1 MSGGDDDFED
11 FGDLDLDLDDA
22 LDAWEQEIEKDGTI
36 SAESSPM
43 PQHSEPP
50 KAPEKPADAGRPL
63 YRPDPELMGRKPAA
77 MQSRRISSPDD
88 FSDDFDDEQE
98 STRIAA
104 VPADL
109 MKELQALR
117 GEAPAEPAIPRPR
130 PSEPELELEAVDLDL
145 DDFLDENDQVTRV
158 GSVDDDLTSMEQ
170 ELLDPFADEAS
181 TADGDGPSV
190 GPSSAESTLDVSI
203 DAFQGGDDVV
213 ASPPPEQRVTRPADQ
228 TAKPA
233 VPKPAA
239 PKPAAPRPRAPAA
252 AKPAVPKPAAPK
264 PPTPAVPK
272 PAIPKPRIP
281 RPAPRAK
288 GERPSIPRPK
298 IPRPAGRTGSPPKPP
313 IPVPKPRRPG
323 APPPPVAGAIPK
335 PVAPPKPARGS
346 LERIS
351 TREKPAAPAPEP
363 ESPMLALD
371 EPSLDLPKAPPL
383 ADEGDRP
390 TPTPDDLSD
399 RPTPIPD
406 ELDLDFGTPKV
417 VEPPADEPRLSLD
430 EPELE
435 VGDEPELEIG
445 DEPDL
450 AIGDDLDLGTDLEF
464 GADLDL
470 DDPEPMELLVDDDP
484 RPTEGA
490 PSQLLDLVP
499 PGESEAPPKP
509 DQGAATAKRTVGQ
522 RKPRKERY
530 AFVGHDTDTQ
540 RRRRK
545 LLEKLAE
552 GAEGTPKAR
561 LLVAAAEIAEALGD
575 IEDAR
580 AAMEQAREIDPSDLG
595 ILRWWRRDAVAR
607 GDWTE
612 VANLLEEEARQ
623 PLSPADMDACL
634 TLLAEVRLAQLND
647 PVGAAEA
654 ARKAREANG
663 PSLVTSL
670 IGGEALRSDDPVN
683 AAAQLVT
690 ASMEDDAD
698 LEIAVR
704 LLAGRLLERSGEL
717 DAAAQAYGTAVAR
730 ARRLEPLI
738 GLARTSPTASRRRDA
753 LRAAAESVSANP
765 AFAECLRRA
774 ASRIWLAHGD
784 DPAVSV
790 ATLEAAQRPT
800 SLRLQAMAAQRAGD
814 AETRRL
820 ALHALSGA
828 SGGTVRA
835 LALLDLAELQ
845 AAAGELDDADESLRE
860 AALADPNLDA
870 VQAVREVL
878 ARRAGDPSRLAA
890 AIESSGNT
898 GRGAIEA
905 AAKLAS
911 APEDLAKERQEL
923 LAAASEGSQPIMADL
938 LTLDAAAEA
947 GDAES
952 VVAGLQREAQRL
964 APERRLGALLALAE
978 RSDPHA
984 ALTQASESMP
994 GRPGATR
1001 PLARLLGD
1009 SDPMAAARAW
1019 LTEAANAI
1027 DARAAH
1033 AATVAARYFAEANAA
1048 AEALGAAQQAL
1059 DALPGH
1065 GPAAWI
1071 LDGDLGAGLDGE
1083 YRIEL
1088 FQTLGETLAS
1098 DDARAW
1104 AWARRALLGGE
1115 GASEAWERASEL
1127 HPDPVCEEL
1136 ALGSGEGAAAQAA
1149 RLEERAARQPAM
1161 ARSTLLR
1168 AGLGY
1173 ERGGEPKRAAAI
1185 YEGLL
1190 KDGHDPLAEQALDRA
1205 QLAAG
1210 DLGSITSRRFA
1221 AVREAEGTPREL
1233 AALEDLARVDLHG
1246 GGDPQ
1251 NAALTLQTILSQVPG
1266 HLPSLRALERFYM
1279 DGGRD
1284 TELRGIWESMVA
1296 HMPDAMDRLGPA
1308 RLAAHLRLG
1317 EPQAPGDA
1325 ADPLWTEHGERLLEA
1340 SEPTAD
1346 RIWIARRVAVTHP
1359 DPGVRGRAWLAEA
1372 DSLADDERA
1381 AVILTGLADIAAVEG
1396 ALERGERVEA
1406 VAARLTEHPLL
1417 PEAAAAQH
1425 VEAQN
1430 HPAAADAY
1438 RRAAAQTALPARR
1451 MPLLYLAG
1459 RSYEEAEQRA
1469 EAKAAYLEASRI
1481 DVTYHD
1487 LFERVRDMLEQDGD
1501 TADLADLADRRL
1513 AAGGDATVMRS
1524 LRRTQAAL
1532 KATMGD
1538 RAGARDALRAA
1549 LELDPQDVDALRR
1562 LAELSLQDEDWRGA
1576 AEALIRF
1583 ARLRQDRD
1591 DLRWV
1596 FFTLGDI
1603 YQRHMPDTRR
1613 SEAAYRRC
1621 LKLIPDDL
1629 EAMDRLAQVYESEGA
1644 YDKAAKVVGALSRA
1658 EIDPDLKQ
1666 QHLLR
1671 LARMHEQAGDLRT
1684 AERVLDEA
1692 RKQNPT
1698 DLIILRAMAELY
1710 QRQNA
1715 AGAQSMHLNRAIGDF
1730 HRSLEKDLTDPFAW
1744 EGLAEMHEWRGER
1757 DAGRAVASAAA
1768 AVGIQDDVI
1777 LARLDASGAAPGV
1790 GAAAADPKL
1799 HEYLAP
1805 RMLSA
1810 ATFELFRLGGEI
1822 FDKVLPFDSR
1832 AWKTEK
1838 VGRDHPLRV
1847 EALRVAQWFGY
1858 GDVTVLITD
1867 VAPRI
1872 CVPVSGDPLTFVVGR
1887 ALSTSTDAHERA
1899 FLFARATK
1907 VAISQLSVAMRTHPG
1922 QLALCFA
1929 GLAKTYDPMYSRPD
1943 VDRRE
1948 LEDWARRVGKAI
1960 PRKVRDNL
1968 GPVAI
1973 EVVASASFD
1982 ASSLGLAAA
1991 ELGDRAALLAVGA
2004 VPAAT
2009 RALLALADL
2018 RPDESASPKDRVA
2031 AMRQVP
2037 EAWDL
2042 LRFAISDA
2050 YFEARRRAGADRM

>member
-11 FGDLDLDLDDA
+11 FGDLDLDLEDA

-50 KAPEKPADAGRPL
+50 KAPDKPAEAARPL

-77 MQSRRISSPDD
+77 MQSRRVSSPDD
-88 FSDDFDDEQE
+88 FSSDFDDEQE
-98 STRIAA
+98 STRIAS

-109 MKELQALR
+109 MAELQALR
-117 GEAPAEPAIPRPR
+117 GEAPAEPEVARPR
-130 PSEPELELEAVDLDL
+130 ASEPELELEAVDLDL
-145 DDFLDENDQVTRV
+145 DDFLDENDEVTRV
-158 GSVDDDLTSMEQ
+158 GSVEDDLTSMEQ

-181 TADGDGPSV
+181 APAAAAEK
-190 GPSSAESTLDVSI
+190 PSAESTLDVSI
-203 DAFQGGDDVV
+203 DALAGGDDVV
-213 ASPPPEQRVTRPADQ
+213 ASPAPEQRVTRPADESA
-228 TAKPA
+228 TPA

-239 PKPAAPRPRAPAA
+239 PKPAAPKPRAPALS
-252 AKPAVPKPAAPK
+252 KPAVPKPAVPK
-264 PPTPAVPK
+264 PAVPK
-272 PAIPKPRIP
+272 PAIPRPAVPRIP
-281 RPAPRAK
+281 KPTPRAQ
-288 GERPSIPRPK
+288 GDRPSIPRPS
-298 IPRPAGRTGSPPKPP
+298 IPRPPSRAGSPPRPP

-323 APPPPVAGAIPK
+323 APPPVAGAIPK

-346 LERIS
+346 LERVS
-351 TREKPAAPAPEP
+351 TMEKPAAAPPAEP

-371 EPSLDLPKAPPL
+371 EPSLDLPKAEPPVD
-383 ADEGDRP
+383 AGDRP
-390 TPTPDDLSD
+390 TPTPDDLGD
-399 RPTPIPD
+399 RPTPVPD

-417 VEPPADEPRLSLD
+417 VEVPADEPRLSLD

-435 VGDEPELEIG
+435 IGDEPELAIGDEPDLEIG

-450 AIGDDLDLGTDLEF
+450 AFGD
-464 GADLDL
+464 DLDL
-470 DDPEPMELLVDDDP
+470 DDPEPMELLVDDDEP
-484 RPTEGA
+484 QPTEGA

-499 PGESEAPPKP
+499 PGESDAPPKP

-530 AFVGHDTDTQ
+530 AFVGHDTDT
-540 RRRRK
+540 RRRRRQ

-552 GAEGTPKAR
+552 GAEGIPKAR

-575 IEDAR
+575 IDDAR
-580 AAMEQAREIDPSDLG
+580 SAMEQARDLDPSDLG

-607 GDWTE
+607 GDWSE
-612 VANLLEEEARQ
+612 VARLLEEEAKL

-634 TLLAEVRLAQLND
+634 TLLAEVRLTQLND
-647 PVGAAEA
+647 PTGAAEA
-654 ARKAREANG
+654 ARKARESHG

-670 IGGEALRSDDPVN
+670 IGGEALRGDDPVT

-690 ASMEDDAD
+690 AGMEDDAD

-738 GLARTSPTASRRRDA
+738 GLARTSPSASRRRDA

-800 SLRLQAMAAQRAGD
+800 SLRLQAMAAQRAD
-814 AETRRL
+814 DPETRRL

-845 AAAGELDDADESLRE
+845 AAGGELDAADESLRE

-923 LAAASEGSQPIMADL
+923 VAAANEGAQPIMADL

-947 GDAES
+947 HDTDA

-978 RSDPHA
+978 RSDPRA
-984 ALTQASESMP
+984 ALTQASEAMP

-1001 PLARLLGD
+1001 PLARLLGE
-1009 SDPMAAARAW
+1009 SDPAAAGEAW

-1033 AATVAARYFAEANAA
+1033 AATVAARYFAEANAV

-1083 YRIEL
+1083 YRTAL
-1088 FQTLGETLAS
+1088 FESLGETLGA
-1098 DDARAW
+1098 DEARAW

-1149 RLEERAARQPAM
+1149 RLEERATRQPTM

-1190 KDGHDPLAEQALDRA
+1190 KDGHDPLADRALDRA

-1210 DLGSITSRRFA
+1210 DLGAITSRRFA

-1246 GGDPQ
+1246 GGDPS
-1251 NAALTLQTILSQVPG
+1251 NAALTLQTIVSQKPG

-1284 TELRGIWESMVA
+1284 PELRGIWESMVA

-1317 EPQAPGDA
+1317 EAEAPGDA
-1325 ADPLWTEHGERLLEA
+1325 ADALWAEHGQRLLEA

-1346 RIWIARRVAVTHP
+1346 RIWVARRVSATHP
-1359 DPGVRGRAWLAEA
+1359 DAAVRGRAWLAEA

-1381 AVILTGLADIAAVEG
+1381 AVLLTGLPDIAAVEG
-1396 ALERGERVEA
+1396 ALERAERIES

-1417 PEAAAAQH
+1417 PEAAARQH
-1425 VEAQN
+1425 VESNSHA
-1430 HPAAADAY
+1430 AAADAY
-1438 RRAAAQTALPARR
+1438 RRAAAQTSLPARR

-1459 RSYEEAEQRA
+1459 RSYEAAEQRA
-1469 EAKAAYLEASRI
+1469 EAKAAFLEASQI

-1562 LAELSLQDEDWRGA
+1562 LAELSLQDQDWRGA

-1613 SEAAYRRC
+1613 AEAAYRRC

-1629 EAMDRLAQVYESEGA
+1629 EAMDRLAQVYESEA
-1644 YDKAAKVVGALSRA
+1644 AFDKAAKVVSALSKA
-1658 EIDPDLKQ
+1658 EIDPDAKQ

-1684 AERVLDEA
+1684 AERVLDTG
-1692 RKQNPT
+1692 RKANPT
-1698 DLIILRAMAELY
+1698 DLVVLRAMAELY

-1730 HRSLEKDLTDPFAW
+1730 HRSLEKDLTNPFAW
-1744 EGLAEMHEWRGER
+1744 EGLAEMHEWRGEK

-1768 AVGIQDDVI
+1768 AVGIMDDVI
-1777 LARLDASGAAPGV
+1777 LARLDANGAAPGV
-1790 GAAAADPKL
+1790 GAAAADPRL
-1799 HEYLAP
+1799 HEHLAP

-1810 ATFELFRLGGEI
+1810 ATFELFRLGAEI

-1907 VAISQLSVAMRTHPG
+1907 VAISGLSVAMRTHPG

-1929 GLAKTYDPMYSRPD
+1929 GLAKTYDPMYTRAD
-1943 VDRRE
+1943 LDRRE

-1973 EVVASASFD
+1973 EVVASANFD

-2018 RPDESASPKDRVA
+2018 RPDDGASPKDRVA